1 MEINC
6 EGKYKEAPA
15 LIRLASVLINNRK
28 IKDLSP
34 YAQRLVNLSN
44 EQKFV
49 AYPLNLI
56 NSNSNGNLYKVIKPF
71 FKDQNQEKNVINLN
85 QGDSHFIDSIGVTDI
100 DKNKDR
106 ILESFNNYYKN
117 GNFERLNRA
126 CYRFLKRLKDVNE
139 YDMNDAVLR
148 YMVSCICLK
157 DYSQCYNILESLAQ
171 EYTLF
176 DFNIYI
182 FFLNLCEGKY
192 KEASKRLLKIKTNIY
207 DEFNTYITEEDLS
220 FYFAFCLLYNFNI
233 DDYKKVLSENDI
245 YVYKL
250 YDKYRS
256 FFDIVDSYY
265 KCDYLKVNNEFNK
278 KLKDKINKDPFLC
291 GKSDDIEAEF
301 KEKILKEILGFSTE
315 ISFKTI
321 SDLLVVNKNIAN
333 EMVLD
338 LIKKGSI
345 NAVIDDI
352 NEVVIMVKTNPFND
366 LLIKSNQTME
376 KNLDELIKFSY
387 GNIKNKINVIDNKN
401 VSRKQLSDR
410 EMDPTMMQYIM
421 MSQG

>member
-44 EQKFV
+44 ELKLV

-56 NSNSNGNLYKVIKPF
+56 NSKINGNIYKVIKPL
-71 FKDQNQEKNVINLN
+71 FKDQNKEKNVINLN
-85 QGDSHFIDSIGVTDI
+85 QGDSHFIDSIGVTDV

-157 DYSQCYNILESLAQ
+157 DYSQCYYILESLAQ

-233 DDYKKVLSENDI
+233 DDYKKVLSDNDI

-352 NEVVIMVKTNPFND
+352 NEAVIMVKTNPIND
-366 LLIKSNQTME
+366 LLVKSNKAME
-376 KNLDELIKFSY
+376 KNLDELIKF
-387 GNIKNKINVIDNKN
+387 
-401 VSRKQLSDR
+401 
-410 EMDPTMMQYIM
+410 
-421 MSQG
+421 